1 VGYEMVYLLVQRIH
15 EWEGR
20 DWQERRW
27 LKWCRDGRGET
38 RREKV
43 NRVREKLYKRAA
55 FFSKIIIAMAH
66 NNIFYSALTE
76 HFSIVYG
83 NSQLF
88 YLLVHFTLAQ
98 SKRFQ
103 KKKFENISL

>member
-1 VGYEMVYLLVQRIH
+1 VGREGLAREEVAKVVQR
-15 EWEGR
+15 WKRRNKEGEGE
-20 DWQERRW
+20 Q
-27 LKWCRDGRGET
+27 GSGET
-38 RREKV
+38 LQESG
-43 NRVREKLYKRAA
+43 
-55 FFSKIIIAMAH
+55 FFFKNNYCYAH